1 MDTGEKLEEVPQN
14 EKSLEEL
21 RTFNGMR
28 AGTVPEYGSVLHK
41 ANRNL
46 HDTRVKVYQ
55 TVRFLFNRLF
65 DHGAS

>member
-14 EKSLEEL
+14 ENGFEEL

-28 AGTVPEYGSVLHK
+28 EGTVPEYGRVLHK
-41 ANRNL
+41 ADRNI
-46 HDTRVKVYQ
+46 HDTRVKIYQ

-65 DHGAS
+65 DHRTS